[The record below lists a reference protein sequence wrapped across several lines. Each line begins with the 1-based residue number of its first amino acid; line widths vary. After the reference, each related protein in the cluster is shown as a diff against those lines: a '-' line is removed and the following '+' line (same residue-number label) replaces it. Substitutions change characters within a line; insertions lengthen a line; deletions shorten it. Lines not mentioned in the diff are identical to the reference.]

1 MKTKNIL
8 AAALIAPLMAAAFLF
23 TATLGATQTFA
34 QGLPIYN
41 SIPSPL
47 PGNVPSI
54 AFESQSVS
62 EFGDRVQ
69 FSAGSGR
76 NLVTV
81 EQIMSSW
88 ACESGFYANNN
99 CVTTPGAT
107 FSHPITLN
115 IYNVGATG
123 AVGSLIKTVT
133 QTFAIPYR
141 PSADNAN
148 CTGSNAGKWFDGTA
162 CRNGLATPI
171 TFNVGGLIVP
181 DEVIYG
187 IAFNTT
193 SFGYQPIGAKPCSAT
208 EAGCGYD
215 SLNVGLGGTTPPLVG
230 VNPDPTD
237 VYWNTKIAGNYC
249 DGGTGGVGIFRR
261 DGSCWT
267 GFQPAVKFNATNAPT
282 NADQCKNGGWMT
294 LTRSDG
300 TLFKNQGDCVS
311 FTKNGR

>member
-1 MKTKNIL
+1 MKMKNIL
-8 AAALIAPLMAAAFLF
+8 AAALITPLMAAAFLF
-23 TATLGATQTFA
+23 TATLGTTQTFA
-34 QGLPIYN
+34 QSAPVYN
-41 SIPSPL
+41 SIPNPL

-54 AFESQSVS
+54 AFESQSAS
-62 EFGDRVQ
+62 EFGDRVE
-69 FSAGSGR
+69 FAAGTGR
-76 NLVTV
+76 NLLTV

-88 ACESGFYANNN
+88 ACQSGFYANNN

-107 FSHPITLN
+107 FSHAITLK

-123 AVGSLIKTVT
+123 AVGSLLKTVT
-133 QTFAIPYR
+133 QTFDIPYR
-141 PSADNAN
+141 PSADAR
-148 CTGSNAGKWFDGTA
+148 CTNGRWFDGIA

-171 TFNVGGLIVP
+171 TFNVGGFVVP
-181 DEVIYG
+181 DQVIYG
-187 IAFNTT
+187 IAYNTT
-193 SFGYQPIGAKPCSAT
+193 NHGYDPIGAKPCSAT

-230 VNPDPTD
+230 INPDPTD
-237 VYWNTKIAGNYC
+237 VYWNTQIAGNYC
-249 DGGTGGVGIFRR
+249 DNGASGVGIFRR

-294 LTRSDG
+294 LTRPNG

-311 FTKNGR
+311 FTKTGR